1 MRTLRNGVGGWK
13 AGAVV
18 ALLAAGLPLAAGPL
32 NVTTQ
37 TTASLNTNDALFFTL
52 ATYNFA
58 QDAAAFGL
66 PTAPTVVSFS
76 FVTSAPGPSGY
87 WDALLE
93 TTGGSVIAAF
103 PDFMQYETAQYQ
115 SGSHAGTVGE
125 IEGSLTLSSAES
137 QEIGSSPV
145 VLVLQNLGSTV
156 TVGLPPYSIAHDLT
170 ATLSGHGLS
179 VGGVVT
185 QVNLDDP
192 APPGVPEPGS
202 GWLLA
207 GAALCWAVAVVVA
220 RMRHHP
226 AARQRAQASGSS
238 R

>member
-1 MRTLRNGVGGWK
+1 MRTSSNGVGGWQ

-18 ALLAAGLPLAAGPL
+18 ALLAASLPLAAGPL
-32 NVTTQ
+32 NVTSQ

-58 QDAAAFGL
+58 QDAATFGL
-66 PTAPTVVSFS
+66 PTLPTVVSFS
-76 FVTSAPGPSGY
+76 FVTSSPGPSGY

-93 TTGGSVIAAF
+93 TSSGSVIATF
-103 PDFMQYETAQYQ
+103 PDFMEYETALYQ
-115 SGSHAGTVGE
+115 SGSYTGTVGE
-125 IEGSLTLSSAES
+125 IEGSLTLSSAQS
-137 QEIGSSPV
+137 QAIGSSAV

-170 ATLSGHGLS
+170 ATLSGNGLS

-192 APPGVPEPGS
+192 APPGVPEPGP

-207 GAALCWAVAVVVA
+207 GAALCWTAAIA
-220 RMRHHP
+220 LRRLRRRHPKQH
-226 AARQRAQASGSS
+226 AA
-238 R
+238 

>member
-1 MRTLRNGVGGWK
+1 MRTLSNGVGGWH
-13 AGAVV
+13 ASAVI
-18 ALLAAGLPLAAGPL
+18 ALLAAALPLAAGPL

-66 PTAPTVVSFS
+66 PAAPTGVSFS
-76 FVTSAPGPSGY
+76 FVTSSPGPSGY

-93 TTGGSVIAAF
+93 TSGGSEIAAF
-103 PDFMQYETAQYQ
+103 PDFMEYETALYQ
-115 SGSHAGTVGE
+115 SGSFTGTVGE
-125 IEGSLTLSSAES
+125 IEGSITLSSAES
-137 QEIGSSPV
+137 QQIGSSAV

-170 ATLSGHGLS
+170 ATLSGSGLS

-185 QVNLDDP
+185 QVILDDP
-192 APPGVPEPGS
+192 APPGVPEPGP

-207 GAALCWAVAVVVA
+207 GAAACWAAASAIA
-220 RMRHHP
+220 RMRHP
-226 AARQRAQASGSS
+226 ATARQRAQ
-238 R
+238 